1 MSKKLIYTTPESVIN
16 IMQKFG
22 SKGFNNTP
30 NGLFYTNDG
39 QMLVFKKGEEVTY
52 EKLGRS
58 ASFETLKNLQGLSEM
73 PKLPNVIPHKLP
85 FKI

>member
-1 MSKKLIYTTPESVIN
+1 MDINSNKKYIYTTPESVIN

-30 NGLFYTNDG
+30 NGLFYTSDG

-58 ASFETLKNLQGLSEM
+58 ASFETLKNLQGIDKCEGYE
-73 PKLPNVIPHKLP
+73 K
-85 FKI
+85 